1 MEPPPKKKSRAER
14 KADRD
19 KNKNDELQKAVEDDE
34 TRAAFLQEMQDKF
47 DKDRETLRAE
57 LEALIENESMRPAIE
72 AIMKHGMCE
81 CAGSHG
87 VMCAWVLMTW
97 FAAEA
102 FRAKH
107 GAQASTVLASMGGDA
122 VSSYVVDARVEIKV
136 LRRCTGFT
144 DLCTGEPLEA
154 DPGVRWRRRGAVKR
168 GRFRP
173 VELHGI
179 VVAAGASF

>member
-81 CAGSHG
+81 CAGAHG

-102 FRAKH
+102 FRAEH
-107 GAQASTVLASMGGDA
+107 GDAAPEKLASMGEDA
-122 VSSYVVDARVEIKV
+122 VSSYLVDARVAIKV
-136 LRRCTGFT
+136 LRRRPGLT
-144 DLCTGEPLEA
+144 DLCTGEPLPE
-154 DPGVRWRRRGAVKR
+154 DPGVRWRRRGAVR
-168 GRFRP
+168 NGRFRR
-173 VELHGI
+173 VAHDGGLA
-179 VVAAGASF
+179 VAAGA